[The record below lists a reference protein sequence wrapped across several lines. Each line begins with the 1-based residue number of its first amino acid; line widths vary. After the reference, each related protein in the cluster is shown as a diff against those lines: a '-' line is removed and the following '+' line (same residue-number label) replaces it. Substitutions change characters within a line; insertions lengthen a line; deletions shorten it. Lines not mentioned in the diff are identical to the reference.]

1 MNFEE
6 KTEEEILNIL
16 HIHNPKLKSNKNKP
30 KKWFFIT
37 AASTIFLAALLVL
50 LFTFNFYLPQ
60 KKDPKNPAGAIL
72 SPVQGSTTGNTVRV
86 QGKTQNIEPGK
97 YIWLVV
103 DKPALQLCWPKIHC
117 PEPNCSFMA
126 TIKENGSREAYV
138 LSLYAVNERTHKY
151 FTEWREHKVFGGL
164 PMLPESRRL
173 DSIELTLST

>member
-16 HIHNPKLKSNKNKP
+16 HTHNPKLKSNKNKP

-103 DKPALQLCWPKIHC
+103 DKPALQLCWP
-117 PEPNCSFMA
+117 PTAGTPGRA
-126 TIKENGSREAYV
+126 TGARRAGSPIA
-138 LSLYAVNERTHKY
+138 A
-151 FTEWREHKVFGGL
+151 FG
-164 PMLPESRRL
+164 
-173 DSIELTLST
+173 